1 MDDRLLAEEPR
12 PTRTTWIVALTIALA
27 GYLVWQFVPTSA
39 ALLDP
44 DAQPRSVTP
53 RGELT
58 PQERQVTQMFQTV
71 SPSVVYIR
79 NRVESAKNVDARGRR
94 RDPTIVQE
102 GTGSGFV
109 WDGAGH
115 IVTNYH
121 VIHVQQDLEP
131 MRHLEVA
138 LAGSDPKGGLYD
150 AQVVG
155 FEVEK
160 DIAVL
165 KIAAPQS
172 LLPPIA
178 LGSSA
183 DLLVGQS
190 VYAIGN
196 PFGLDQTLT
205 HGLISGLERDMPAMY
220 YESGRGQHWITGVI
234 QTDAA
239 INPGNSGGALLDSA
253 GRLIGMNTAIHSDTG
268 ENTGIG
274 FAIPVDMINRIV
286 TDILRY
292 GQARRPGIGAKVL
305 TAPNESG
312 VAVAE
317 VIRGGGAEKAG
328 LKNGD
333 LRMGR
338 DRLGQ
343 TIILEPFTADV
354 IVGANGKRVRNTE
367 DLFRELDRHQAG
379 EKVKLEVLRGSERLN
394 VEVELQYLQSQQ

>member
-1 MDDRLLAEEPR
+1 MDDRLLTDEPR
-12 PTRTTWIVALTIALA
+12 PTRTTWIVAVTIALA

-44 DAQPRSVTP
+44 DTQPRAVTP

-58 PQERQVTQMFQTV
+58 LQEKQVTQLFQSV

-79 NRVESAKNVDARGRR
+79 NRVESTADGDGGFLRL
-94 RDPTIVQE
+94 DPTVIQE

-109 WDGAGH
+109 WDSEGH
-115 IVTNYH
+115 LVTNYH
-121 VIHVQQDLEP
+121 VIHVPHELER
-131 MRHLEVA
+131 MRRLEVT
-138 LAGSDPKGGLYD
+138 LAGSDPKSPPYE
-150 AQVVG
+150 AQIVG

-165 KIAAPQS
+165 KISAPQS
-172 LLPPIA
+172 VLSPIP
-178 LGSSA
+178 LGRSS

-205 HGLISGLERDMPAMY
+205 HGLISGLDRDMPAKY
-220 YESGRGQHWITGVI
+220 FDVTRGQHWITGVI

-292 GQARRPGIGAKVL
+292 GQARRPGLGVKVMPAGAKR
-305 TAPNESG
+305 G
-312 VAVAE
+312 VIISEVQAGSAAE
-317 VIRGGGAEKAG
+317 RAG
-328 LKNGD
+328 LKSAVFQKRG
-333 LRMGR
+333 
-338 DRLGQ
+338 GQ
-343 TIILEPFTADV
+343 ITGIVSADV
-354 IVGANGKRVRNTE
+354 IVGVNGRKVEGTE
-367 DLFRELDRHQAG
+367 DLFLELDRHQAG
-379 EKVKLEVLRGSERLN
+379 DKVKLEVARGTERLN
-394 VEVELQYLQSQQ
+394 VEVELQNLQSQ

>member
-1 MDDRLLAEEPR
+1 MDDRLLSEEPR

-27 GYLVWQFVPTSA
+27 GYLVWQFVPTSS

-58 PQERQVTQMFQTV
+58 PQEKQVTQLFQSV

-79 NRVESAKNVDARGRR
+79 NRVESAADVDARGRR
-94 RDPTIVQE
+94 RDPTVVRE

-109 WDGAGH
+109 WDSAGH

-121 VIHVQQDLEP
+121 VIHVDPRLEAL
-131 MRHLEVA
+131 RHLEVA
-138 LAGSDPKGGLYD
+138 LAGSDPKSGLFD

-172 LLPPIA
+172 VLPPIA

-292 GQARRPGIGAKVL
+292 GQARRPGLGVKVL
-305 TAPNESG
+305 TANNVRG
-312 VAVAE
+312 VIIDE
-317 VIRGGGAEKAG
+317 VQPGSASERAG
-328 LKNGD
+328 LKSAVYERAGD
-333 LRMGR
+333 RKSR
-338 DRLGQ
+338 
-343 TIILEPFTADV
+343 IVTADV
-354 IVGANGKRVRNTE
+354 IVGVNGKKVE
-367 DLFRELDRHQAG
+367 GPDDLFLELDRHQAG
-379 EKVKLEVLRGSERLN
+379 DKVKLDIVRDSERLK
-394 VEVELQYLQSQQ
+394 VEVELQYLPSQQ

>member
-1 MDDRLLAEEPR
+1 MDDRLLTDEPR
-12 PTRTTWIVALTIALA
+12 PTRTTWIVAVTIALA

-44 DAQPRSVTP
+44 DAKPRSVTP
-53 RGELT
+53 RGDLT
-58 PQERQVTQMFQTV
+58 PQEKQVTQLFQNV
-71 SPSVVYIR
+71 SPSVVCIR
-79 NRVESAKNVDARGRR
+79 NRVESAPDVDARGRR
-94 RDPTIVQE
+94 RDPTLFQE

-109 WDGAGH
+109 WDSEGH
-115 IVTNYH
+115 VVTNYH
-121 VIHVQQDLEP
+121 VIHVPPELERL
-131 MRHLEVA
+131 RHLEVA
-138 LAGSDPKGGLYD
+138 LAGSDPKSGPYE
-150 AQVVG
+150 AQIVG

-160 DIAVL
+160 DIAVV
-165 KIAAPQS
+165 KISAPQS
-172 LLPPIA
+172 VLPPIP

-205 HGLISGLERDMPAMY
+205 HGLISGLDRDMPARY
-220 YESGRGQHWITGVI
+220 FETGRGQHWITGVI

-292 GQARRPGIGAKVL
+292 GQARRPGL
-305 TAPNESG
+305 G
-312 VAVAE
+312 VRVRN
-317 VIRGGGAEKAG
+317 VPGIRGVVVDEVQPGSASERAG
-328 LKNGD
+328 LKSAVYEHRGNQITG
-333 LRMGR
+333 
-338 DRLGQ
+338 
-343 TIILEPFTADV
+343 ILSADV
-354 IVGANGKRVRNTE
+354 IVGVNGKKIERTE
-367 DLFRELDRHQAG
+367 DLFLELDRHQAG
-379 EKVKLEVLRGSERLN
+379 DKVKLEIQRGNERMN
-394 VEVELQYLQSQQ
+394 VEAELQYLQSQ